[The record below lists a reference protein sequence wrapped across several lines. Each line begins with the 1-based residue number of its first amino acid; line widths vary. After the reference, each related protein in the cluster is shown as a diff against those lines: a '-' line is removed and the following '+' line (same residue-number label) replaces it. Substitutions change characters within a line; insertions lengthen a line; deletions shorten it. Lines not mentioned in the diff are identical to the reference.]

1 MFCSELFR
9 EMPNQPTIM
18 IVSTVNGADV
28 FLQLLTKLW
37 YLLETESHFSIFK
50 IFDFFLSKQSYY
62 EFIFL
67 LSIGIALIQCVFIY
81 SLSET
86 SYTNFLENYHKLAQ
100 PFQSVYYSLL
110 AICTVSVADR
120 YVFREFFFP
129 CVTSLP
135 MNSASFFVALLVI
148 CTVSTATPNKSHQP
162 CIFYISVASYTQ
174 LYRSVL
180 HYF

>member
-1 MFCSELFR
+1 M
-9 EMPNQPTIM
+9 
-18 IVSTVNGADV
+18 V
-28 FLQLLTKLW
+28 
-37 YLLETESHFSIFK
+37 LLETESHFSIFK
-50 IFDFFLSKQSYY
+50 IFNYFLSKQSYY

-180 HYF
+180 HYFRFHRIDYQKILFQQIYHTVIFNHNYFF